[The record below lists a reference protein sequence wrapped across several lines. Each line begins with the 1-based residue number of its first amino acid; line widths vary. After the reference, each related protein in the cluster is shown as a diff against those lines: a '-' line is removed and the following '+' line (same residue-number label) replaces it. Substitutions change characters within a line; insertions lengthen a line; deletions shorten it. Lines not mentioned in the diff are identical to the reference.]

1 MMKIAVGIS
10 TAERPDLLH
19 KTLGHLRTQTRPPDR
34 TIVSIASFPDAGD
47 PDVLAR
53 GGIEVVASE
62 RGLTRQRN
70 AILDV
75 VGDCDLVAFFDDDF
89 VPAAT
94 YLEAAETLFGMRPGV
109 ALATGTVLADG
120 VCGPGLEFAEA
131 VALLGQAGDRRRDA
145 SEPERVYNGYG
156 CNMVARMAPIRERR
170 LRFDEELPLYGWLED
185 VDFSR
190 RLADFGEIVRADS
203 MRGIHLGVKHGRQSG
218 ERFGYSQIA
227 NPVYLMRKH
236 TMSSGRALW
245 LMARN
250 AGMNLVRGFG
260 PEAYVDR
267 RGRLAGNVRALLDL
281 LRLRLHPRRALDIG
295 TAAVPSRSAIRR
307 DG

>member
-1 MMKIAVGIS
+1 MMKIAVGVS
-10 TAERPDLLH
+10 TAGRPDLLH
-19 KTLGHLRTQTRPPDR
+19 KTLNHLRTQTRPPDR
-34 TIVSIASFPDAGD
+34 TIVSISSLSDAGD
-47 PDVLAR
+47 PDVLAG
-53 GGIEVVASE
+53 GGIEVVASG

-75 VGDCDLVAFFDDDF
+75 VADCDLVAFFDDDF

-94 YLEAAETLFGMRPGV
+94 YLDAAETLFAMRPEV
-109 ALATGTVLADG
+109 VMATGAVLADG

-131 VALLGQAGDRRRDA
+131 VALLGQTGDRGHPA
-145 SEPERVYNGYG
+145 NEPEPIYNGYG
-156 CNMVARMAPIRERR
+156 CNMVARISPIREQR

-190 RLADFGEIVRADS
+190 RLADFGEIVRAGLHARYPSRRQTRSAIRRALRLFAD
-203 MRGIHLGVKHGRQSG
+203 RQSG
-218 ERFGYSQIA
+218 
-227 NPVYLMRKH
+227 YLMRKK

-245 LMARN
+245 LMAEKRGN
-250 AGMNLVRGFG
+250 ESGRGFG
-260 PEAYVDR
+260 PETYVDR
-267 RGRLAGNVRALLDL
+267 RGRLVGNARALVDL